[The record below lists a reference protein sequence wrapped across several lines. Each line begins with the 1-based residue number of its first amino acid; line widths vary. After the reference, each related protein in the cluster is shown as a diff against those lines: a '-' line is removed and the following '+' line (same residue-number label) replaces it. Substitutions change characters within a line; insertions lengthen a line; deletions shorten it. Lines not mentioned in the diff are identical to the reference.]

1 MIVIALS
8 KIRKSV
14 KLFYLALAVLAVGII
29 ASYLSYGEVKKNK
42 IDYLHSTEII
52 SLNNDIDRLFKD
64 VVYLPLIFDTQTA
77 MALEKEKNE
86 QLNAKILRLKNVV
99 LNELPNMSL
108 VQEIEQNW
116 IELKD
121 SPNSRKLNILYDLE
135 MLHNSLDRQ
144 ESDKVILRQD
154 TAAKNISVLLG
165 ISIAFSFFASVLM
178 FFSLL
183 LERKELS
190 LIEKTLEKSNNS
202 TKRMSTFLAIAGHEL
217 RTPLNGIIGLSE
229 ILRKSH
235 LPEEEMHYVDN
246 LYHSGKALLKIIN
259 NLLEFTRIES
269 CKIELENAEF
279 SLGAI
284 VQQVVTTFSSEAR
297 EKNVK
302 FTYLIDEEVPAEI
315 YGDSSRLA
323 QILFNLI
330 GNAVNFTMNGSVIL
344 KVKVLKKDPGKL
356 LSLYFSVEDT
366 GIGLTDEQL
375 KKLFRPITEIQISGK
390 IGEIHPGLSFAICNQ
405 LVKAMGGEFEVT
417 SKLGLGSKFSFTAN
431 FTNFS
436 AAKLGS
442 DFLKK
447 YHYFDDHSSIRPIF
461 DKIGRPTILVVDDNP
476 ANLLMVQVMLERL
489 GAKIVT
495 ATNGKEAINEY
506 PRSKID
512 LILMDCQMPVTD
524 GYTATKILRQNDVH
538 VPIIAMTATNTLE
551 EQGKCLNAG
560 MNSFIGKP
568 IETETLIK
576 ELKKALYLEPES
588 FSGETLE
595 KLETSIGHEGMSK
608 VVQAFLDD
616 LPTSEQKL
624 DQSLKVNDLEA
635 IHNIGHRFKS
645 ASHAVG
651 AKGLADLFKKLEK
664 TENIEEVYE
673 IKSIIHSVSANLQ
686 TKLTE
691 HIKHL
696 H

>member
-1 MIVIALS
+1 MIVIALN

-14 KLFYLALAVLAVGII
+14 KLFYLALAVLAAGII
-29 ASYLSYGEVKKNK
+29 VSYLSYKEVSRNK

-64 VVYLPLIFDTQTA
+64 VVYLPLIFDSQTA
-77 MALEKEKNE
+77 MALEKEKIE
-86 QLNAKILRLKNVV
+86 QLNAKILRLKNIV

-135 MLHNSLDRQ
+135 MLHNSLDHQ

-154 TAAKNISVLLG
+154 TAAKNISLLLWGSIVLSL
-165 ISIAFSFFASVLM
+165 FAAALM
-178 FFSLL
+178 FLSLR
-183 LERKELS
+183 LERKELA

-235 LPEEEMHYVDN
+235 LPEDEMHYADN

-269 CKIELENAEF
+269 GKVELENAEF

-284 VQQVVTTFSSEAR
+284 IQQVVTTFSSEAR

-302 FTYLIDEEVPAEI
+302 FTYLIDEEVPAKI

-344 KVKVLKKDPGKL
+344 KVKVLKRDPGKL

-375 KKLFRPITEIQISGK
+375 KKLFKPITEIQISEK

-417 SKLGLGSKFSFTAN
+417 SKQGLGSKFSFTAS
-431 FTNFS
+431 FLSFS
-436 AAKLGS
+436 EEKLGS
-442 DFLKK
+442 EFLKK
-447 YHYFDDHSSIRPIF
+447 YHYFDDHSSIKPIF
-461 DKIGRPTILVVDDNP
+461 DKTDRPTILVVDDNP
-476 ANLLMVQVMLERL
+476 ANLLMAQVMLERL
-489 GAKIVT
+489 GAKTVT

-524 GYTATKILRQNDVH
+524 GYTATKVLRQNDVH

-551 EQGKCLNAG
+551 EQGKCLSAG

-576 ELKKALYLEPES
+576 ELQKALCLEPES
-588 FSGETLE
+588 LSGEILE

-616 LPTSEQKL
+616 LPLSEQKL
-624 DQSLKVNDLEA
+624 EQSLKVNDLEA
-635 IHNIGHRFKS
+635 IHNLGHRFKS
-645 ASHAVG
+645 ASQTVG
-651 AKGLADLFKKLEK
+651 AKGLANLFKKLEK

-673 IKSIIHSVSANLQ
+673 IKNIIHSVSANLE